1 MAKGSGTEMVFN
13 RHTRVWFGIR
23 RLSWTKPLLMDS
35 SIRDFQQGKSSYM
48 ANALENPLLL
58 PQDMV
63 DLRTIKKHEVFLTLK
78 RDVAMVRASTYYLLC
93 SLLT

>member
-1 MAKGSGTEMVFN
+1 
-13 RHTRVWFGIR
+13 
-23 RLSWTKPLLMDS
+23 
-35 SIRDFQQGKSSYM
+35 M

>member
-1 MAKGSGTEMVFN
+1 MVWN
-13 RHTRVWFGIR
+13 PS
-23 RLSWTKPLLMDS
+23 LKLDKAPLLMDS